1 MKVIKLDKVR
11 LGIVALVSILLLSI
25 FSVVFGNVVH
35 AENNVGTH
43 EISEEITIQEESF
56 LENLKEKEP
65 YLSAEL
71 EKVKEKGYEI
81 NSNVTSVGDS
91 HVVDYHSKDG
101 KVFGMIQ
108 ISDDEK
114 NTTLE
119 VALENNNKLDFVKTQ
134 TEGAEEQYK
143 TLEDLEKY
151 NDSYDQQNSGVSTY
165 AISDEAKST
174 ICNMV
179 IDMSGSA
186 IGLVYS
192 KVATVVG
199 GPAAGFVVG
208 LINKF
213 GWDYLNNTFC

>member
-1 MKVIKLDKVR
+1 MAIKLDKVR
-11 LGIVALVSILLLSI
+11 LGIIALVSILLLSI

-35 AENNVGTH
+35 AEDNVDGP

-65 YLSAEL
+65 YLLAEL

-81 NSNVTSVGDS
+81 NPNVTSVGDS

-108 ISDDEK
+108 ISANEK

-134 TEGAEEQYK
+134 TEGEEEQYK
-143 TLEDLEKY
+143 TLD
-151 NDSYDQQNSGVSTY
+151 NDSYDQQNPGVSTY
-165 AISDEAKST
+165 AVSDETKSA
-174 ICNMV
+174 ICNAV
-179 IDMSGSA
+179 VSVSGKA
-186 IGLVYS
+186 IGAVYT
-192 KVATVVG
+192 KVATMVG
-199 GPAAGFVVG
+199 GPAAGFVVWI
-208 LINKF
+208 INEF
-213 GWDYLNNTFC
+213 GWDYLENTFC

>member
-1 MKVIKLDKVR
+1 MAIKLDKVR
-11 LGIVALVSILLLSI
+11 LGIIALVSILLLSI

-35 AENNVGTH
+35 AEDNVDDP

-65 YLSAEL
+65 YLLAEL

-108 ISDDEK
+108 ISADEK

-134 TEGAEEQYK
+134 TEGEEEQYK

-151 NDSYDQQNSGVSTY
+151 NDSYDQQNPGVSTY
-165 AISDEAKST
+165 AISDEDKST
-174 ICNMV
+174 ICKIV
-179 IDMSGSA
+179 VSSSGKA
-186 IGLVYS
+186 IGVVYT
-192 KVATVVG
+192 KVATMVG
-199 GPAAGFVVG
+199 GPVAGIVVG
-208 LINKF
+208 LINEF
-213 GWDYLNNTFC
+213 GWDYLEDTFC